1 VAYYNQTVKDALA
14 SLKSSVKGLS
24 TEEVKKRLQTYGLNE
39 LEEKEKINPIMMFID
54 QFRNFIIYIL
64 LFAVAISVLSGEYVD
79 AIVILVILVFNAV
92 FGFLQE
98 YKAEKAIEALKKLSG
113 LKAKVL
119 RDGEMS
125 VIETKE
131 LVPGD
136 ILLLDDGSK
145 IPADGRIIEAMGFQ
159 ISEAS
164 LTGESVPVSKHENVI
179 NGEVSLAE
187 RKNSVFSGTI
197 VTRGQAKVLVT
208 GTGMTTEIGKIA
220 GMLSKVTDD
229 LTPLQKKLEALGKKI
244 GMGTI
249 IICIIVF
256 IVGAAKDNIFSTINQ
271 GIIPFIFAAKT
282 WFLTAVSLAVAAVP
296 EGLPAIVTIALA
308 IGVKKMLKRNALIR
322 KLPSVETLGE
332 ATVICS
338 DKTGTLTANEMTVR
352 VAFTNNK
359 LLEITGEGYSP
370 EGKISGV
377 SKDDLMIFKIG
388 ALCNDAGLKKEKNNV
403 EAIGDPTEAA
413 LLVSASKGG
422 LSYGTLAKEYK
433 RIGLEPFDSIRKMMS
448 TVHQDSKGKKWVFTK
463 GAPEAVLKR
472 CSKILLKGKEIILTK
487 REQQEILKKNDE
499 LASKAFRVLAFAYK
513 AYSKGDIEK
522 DLIFVGLQ
530 GMIDPPHKE
539 VRHAIERCHEA
550 GIRVIMITGDNK
562 HTAEAIAKE
571 IGIEGEALDGAD
583 FEKMD
588 EKKQSDAIKKANVF
602 ARVEPKHKMRI
613 VELLQKQGEVV
624 AMTGD
629 GVNDAPAIKKADLGI
644 SMGIT
649 GTDVAKESSDMVL
662 QDDNFTSIV
671 NAIEEGRGIYVN
683 ITKFVNYLLS
693 CNLGE
698 VFVIFFAIVF
708 GWPLPM
714 TAVML
719 LWLNLVTDGLPAL
732 ALSVDPDPKDLM
744 KQPPKKASEGI
755 MNKKMVFSIVSVSIM
770 ITVAVLALFDWA
782 EVYYAGHANFLERV
796 QTIAFTTIV
805 LLEIVRLQVIR
816 SEYKLGLFSNK
827 WLVLAVGSSIFL
839 QLLVIYTPL
848 NVFFGTVPLNVIDW
862 VMIIIACV
870 SIWLVNNFT
879 MRIGNKL
886 LN

>member
-308 IGVKKMLKRNALIR
+308 IGVKKMLKRNWER
-322 KLPSVETLGE
+322 Q
-332 ATVICS
+332 
-338 DKTGTLTANEMTVR
+338 R
-352 VAFTNNK
+352 
-359 LLEITGEGYSP
+359 
-370 EGKISGV
+370 
-377 SKDDLMIFKIG
+377 
-388 ALCNDAGLKKEKNNV
+388 
-403 EAIGDPTEAA
+403 
-413 LLVSASKGG
+413 
-422 LSYGTLAKEYK
+422 SYAQT
-433 RIGLEPFDSIRKMMS
+433 R
-448 TVHQDSKGKKWVFTK
+448 
-463 GAPEAVLKR
+463 
-472 CSKILLKGKEIILTK
+472 
-487 REQQEILKKNDE
+487 QE
-499 LASKAFRVLAFAYK
+499 R
-513 AYSKGDIEK
+513 
-522 DLIFVGLQ
+522 
-530 GMIDPPHKE
+530 
-539 VRHAIERCHEA
+539 
-550 GIRVIMITGDNK
+550 
-562 HTAEAIAKE
+562 
-571 IGIEGEALDGAD
+571 
-583 FEKMD
+583 
-588 EKKQSDAIKKANVF
+588 
-602 ARVEPKHKMRI
+602 
-613 VELLQKQGEVV
+613 
-624 AMTGD
+624 
-629 GVNDAPAIKKADLGI
+629 
-644 SMGIT
+644 
-649 GTDVAKESSDMVL
+649 
-662 QDDNFTSIV
+662 
-671 NAIEEGRGIYVN
+671 
-683 ITKFVNYLLS
+683 
-693 CNLGE
+693 
-698 VFVIFFAIVF
+698 
-708 GWPLPM
+708 
-714 TAVML
+714 
-719 LWLNLVTDGLPAL
+719 
-732 ALSVDPDPKDLM
+732 
-744 KQPPKKASEGI
+744 
-755 MNKKMVFSIVSVSIM
+755 
-770 ITVAVLALFDWA
+770 
-782 EVYYAGHANFLERV
+782 
-796 QTIAFTTIV
+796 
-805 LLEIVRLQVIR
+805 
-816 SEYKLGLFSNK
+816 
-827 WLVLAVGSSIFL
+827 
-839 QLLVIYTPL
+839 
-848 NVFFGTVPLNVIDW
+848 
-862 VMIIIACV
+862 
-870 SIWLVNNFT
+870 
-879 MRIGNKL
+879 
-886 LN
+886 